1 MTKIISITGKGGV
14 GKTTFSALMIKY
26 LTEVRKKVV
35 LAVDADPNS
44 TLGLNLG
51 VNVET
56 TIGNLRED
64 LLREKDNL
72 PAAISKQDHVNY
84 QIQSALVEENKFDL
98 ITMGRSEGPG
108 CYCYINSILRN
119 FLDNISTKYEYVVID
134 NEAGMEHLSR
144 RTTLKMDN
152 LFIISEPTLIGV
164 KTADRILSLAR
175 EMDIKITNYDLVI
188 NRLKNGI
195 SDELKELIESLE
207 FTKYHMLPF
216 EQKIE
221 EILIKNES
229 ILSLPE
235 NADYYKKIVEIGKSI
250 G

>member
-1 MTKIISITGKGGV
+1 MTKIISVTGKGGV
-14 GKTTFSALMIKY
+14 GKTTFSALLIKF
-26 LTEVRKKVV
+26 LTEKKNKVV

-44 TLGLNLG
+44 TLGINLG
-51 VNVET
+51 VKVET

-84 QIQSALVEENKFDL
+84 QIQSAVVEEDKFDL

-144 RTTLKMDN
+144 RTTLKMDQ
-152 LFIISEPTLIGV
+152 LFIISEPTQIGV
-164 KTADRILSLAR
+164 TTAGRILTLAR
-175 EMDIKITNYDLVI
+175 EMDIKIGDYSLII
-188 NRLKNGI
+188 NRVKNGLGE
-195 SDELKELIESLE
+195 ELKKSIEALE
-207 FTKYHMLPF
+207 FSGYYLLPY
-216 EQKIE
+216 EQQIE
-221 EILIKNES
+221 EILLKNTS
-229 ILSLPE
+229 ILELPDDS
-235 NADYYKKIVEIGKSI
+235 AYYKKILEIGEKNL
-250 G
+250 